1 MKETVRNFL
10 QREIDLQV
18 TPGAVIR
25 VRHKGKII
33 LDEAVGTNSLDADNV
48 PITSSHLFDMASLT
62 KVMVTLPAILQIC
75 ETGEIHLH
83 DKVATFIPSFQK
95 LGKESVTI
103 KQLLTHSSGLTA
115 HQPYFER
122 RLSAA
127 QVLKEI
133 DEEQLEYAPDT
144 NVVYSDLGFILLM
157 EIIEK
162 VTGLKIDEYARL
174 YLFEPMEMKDTGYQ
188 PVYGRQRYA
197 PTEYYDHL
205 QDHKYGIV
213 HDDNT
218 EFMGGISGH
227 AGLFSTMEDLAVFTR
242 MLENDGVHEGK
253 KIIDPYWLALSK
265 HNFTPFAE
273 ESRGL
278 GWQLKGSGASPAGDL
293 MSQVTYG
300 HTGFTGTSFYIDPEQ
315 ELTVM
320 LLTNRVY
327 FGRHLA
333 MLRLRPRLHN
343 IIYTTLFS

>member
-1 MKETVRNFL
+1 MREAVRNFL

-18 TPGAVIR
+18 TPGAVVR
-25 VRHKGKII
+25 VRHKRKIF
-33 LDEAVGTNSLDADNV
+33 LDEAVGTNSLDEDNV

-75 ETGEIHLH
+75 EAGEIHLH
-83 DKVATFIPSFQK
+83 DKVTTFIPSFK
-95 LGKESVTI
+95 KRGKESVTI

-115 HQPYFER
+115 HRPYFEK
-122 RLSAA
+122 RLSAV

-133 DEEQLEYAPDT
+133 EEEQLEYAPDT

-157 EIIEK
+157 EVIEK
-162 VTGLKIDEYARL
+162 VTGQKIDEYAQQ
-174 YLFEPMEMKDTGYQ
+174 YLFGPMGMKDTGYR
-188 PVYGRQRYA
+188 PTSERQRYA

-227 AGLFSTMEDLAVFTR
+227 AGLFSTMEDLSVFTE
-242 MLENDGVHEGK
+242 MLENDGLHEGK
-253 KIIDPYWLALSK
+253 KILDPRWLALSRR
-265 HNFTPFAE
+265 NFTPFAE

-293 MSQVTYG
+293 MSDSTYG

-343 IIYTTLFS
+343 IIYTSLFA

>member
-1 MKETVRNFL
+1 MKEAVRNFL

-25 VRHKGKII
+25 VRHKGKLI
-33 LDEAVGTNSLDADNV
+33 LDEAVGTTSLEEDSV

-95 LGKESVTI
+95 AGKESVTI

-115 HQPYFER
+115 HRPYFER
-122 RLSAA
+122 RLSVAH
-127 QVLKEI
+127 VLKEI
-133 DEEQLEYAPDT
+133 EEERLEYAPDT

-157 EIIEK
+157 EVIEK

-174 YLFEPMEMKDTGYQ
+174 YLFEPMGMKDTGYK
-188 PVYGRQRYA
+188 PVYERQRYA

-205 QDHKYGIV
+205 QGYKYGIV
-213 HDDNT
+213 HDENT
-218 EFMGGISGH
+218 ESMGGISGH
-227 AGLFSTMEDLAVFTR
+227 AGLFSTMEDLTLFTE

-253 KIIDPYWLALSK
+253 KILDPHWLELSRY
-265 HNFTPFAE
+265 NFTPFAE

-293 MSQVTYG
+293 MAASTYG

-333 MLRLRPRLHN
+333 MIRLRPRLHN
-343 IIYTTLFS
+343 TIYTTLFS